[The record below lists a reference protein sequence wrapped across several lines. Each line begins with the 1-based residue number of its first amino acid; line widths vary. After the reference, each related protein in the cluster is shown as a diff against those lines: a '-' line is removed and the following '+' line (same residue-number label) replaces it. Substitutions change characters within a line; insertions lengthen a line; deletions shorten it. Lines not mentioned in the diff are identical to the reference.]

1 MKRLLLLTAG
11 GAVGYVLGA
20 KAGRERYESMKNT
33 AVTVKERSP
42 AWMDKARDLK
52 GKGEHFAEDVQ
63 SKLSDSSALGDTAN
77 PSRTQHPS
85 PLDLTH
91 ETSVGSPSHSL

>member
-1 MKRLLLLTAG
+1 MKKLLLLTAG

-20 KAGRERYESMKNT
+20 KAGRERYESIKDK

-52 GKGEHFAEDVQ
+52 GKSEHVVEDVHA
-63 SKLSDSSALGDTAN
+63 KMSDSPTDTSN
-77 PSRTQHPS
+77 PSRTQHTS

-91 ETSVGSPSHSL
+91 DTGLGSQPSHSL